1 MECGP
6 AGDLCHHVL
15 AVTIDHAPTRRER
28 KKLET
33 RHALERAALRLFAER
48 GYEQTTVEDI
58 AEAADVAVRTFFR
71 YFSSKQDVLFGEV
84 VTDRVVRLGTELA
97 ARPRDEDPLDSI
109 RAVMDLLDFN
119 GPDEEEQILA
129 RMELMRRQPSFVS
142 RYLEIMDEMR
152 SLVVDFVAER
162 TGLDPSRDLFPL
174 LVGGACV
181 ASWDSSL
188 KLWVASGATT
198 SLAKLRNDAF
208 TTLSAGL
215 TAPTV
220 DGQAG

>member
-1 MECGP
+1 
-6 AGDLCHHVL
+6 VL
-15 AVTIDHAPTRRER
+15 AVTIDHSPTRRER

-33 RHALERAALRLFAER
+33 RQALERAALRLFGER

-84 VTDRVVRLGTELA
+84 VTDRVVRLRTELA
-97 ARPRDEDPLDSI
+97 ARPRDEDPLESI

-129 RMELMRRQPSFVS
+129 RMELMRRQPSFVG

-152 SLVVDFVAER
+152 SIVVDFVAER
-162 TGLDPSRDLFPL
+162 TGLDPTRDLFPL

-198 SLAKLRNDAF
+198 SLPKLRHAAF
-208 TTLSAGL
+208 TTLTAGL
-215 TAPTV
+215 VAPTV
-220 DGQAG
+220 EGQPG

>member
-1 MECGP
+1 
-6 AGDLCHHVL
+6 VL

-33 RHALERAALRLFAER
+33 RQALEQAALRLFGER

-84 VTDRVVRLGTELA
+84 VTDRVVRLRTELA
-97 ARPRDEDPLDSI
+97 VRPRDEDLLDSI
-109 RAVMDLLDFN
+109 RTVMDLLDFK

-152 SLVVDFVAER
+152 STVVDFVAER
-162 TGLDPSRDLFPL
+162 TGLDPSRELFPL

-188 KLWVASGATT
+188 KLWVASRATT
-198 SLAKLRNDAF
+198 SLTKLRNDAF
-208 TTLSAGL
+208 TTLTAGL
-215 TAPTV
+215 AVPTV
-220 DGQAG
+220 DGERG

>member
-1 MECGP
+1 M
-6 AGDLCHHVL
+6 
-15 AVTIDHAPTRRER
+15 TIDHAPTRRER

-33 RHALERAALRLFAER
+33 RQALEQAALRLFGER
-48 GYEQTTVEDI
+48 GYDQTTVEDI

-84 VTDRVVRLGTELA
+84 VTDRVVRLRTELA
-97 ARPRDEDPLDSI
+97 ARPLDEDLLDSI
-109 RAVMDLLDFN
+109 RTVMDLLDFN

-129 RMELMRRQPSFVS
+129 RMELMRRQPSFVT

-152 SLVVDFVAER
+152 STVVDFVAER
-162 TGLDPSRDLFPL
+162 TGLDPSRELFPL

-208 TTLSAGL
+208 TTLTAGL
-215 TAPTV
+215 AVPTV
-220 DGQAG
+220 DGGRG